1 MKTHQLLCCS
11 HFLSSW
17 GDRMWNFAVPLFL
30 LSLES
35 YDLKLPAAYGLATT
49 ATVLL
54 FGPIVGDW
62 IDRAGRLSAIKTTI
76 AVQNFFVIINSVLL
90 LVYLSKREIVSE
102 TNFVL
107 VQCLTIVFGCISNLA
122 SCSNAIIIQ
131 KDWVVVVS
139 AGDSNF
145 LADLNSWMRRIDLVT
160 KCIAPPLCGIFL
172 DQLQHVGGLVFIAGW
187 NLVSMVL
194 EYFLLKKVYKN
205 VPSLAIRKKLITE
218 HVRNKKN
225 SVENDDQE
233 ESSFTKDIKE
243 SQTEFNEL
251 SFKTK
256 TNNTNE
262 AFLTKL
268 VSKERETFLGKISN
282 GVSSFRTGWNLFFIQ
297 PIALPCFGFSLLYL
311 TVLGFGTITVSYA
324 YSQCL
329 SELLMGILT
338 AAAALSGIIA
348 TLIYP
353 PLRRKFG
360 LIKSGIICAVSQ
372 TITLFL
378 SLTSI
383 FLDGSPFYLVSQN
396 SMKKIIINKD
406 FNLTSVET
414 EQDVFI
420 KCNEEFDLPSSFSS
434 IAILM
439 TGVILARV
447 GLWGFDLTITQLI
460 QENVLESERGV
471 FNGVHSALNNLMDL
485 MMYVLVII
493 FPQFSKFGLLV
504 IISVLSTIS
513 CYVMYCVYAY
523 KSLVSNVTNKV
534 NIIE

>member
-1 MKTHQLLCCS
+1 
-11 HFLSSW
+11 
-17 GDRMWNFAVPLFL
+17 MWNFAVPLFL

-49 ATVLL
+49 ASVLL
-54 FGPIVGDW
+54 FGPIVGGW

-76 AVQNFFVIINSVLL
+76 AVQNFFVIVNSVLL
-90 LVYLSKREIVSE
+90 LVYLTKKEIVSE
-102 TNFVL
+102 TNLVL

-145 LADLNSWMRRIDLVT
+145 LADLNSWMRRIDLFT

-172 DQLQHVGGLVFIAGW
+172 DRLQHVGGLVFIAGW

-194 EYFLLKKVYKN
+194 EYFLLKKIYQN
-205 VPSLAIRKKLITE
+205 VPSLATKQNLIT
-218 HVRNKKN
+218 VSN
-225 SVENDDQE
+225 ENDDQE

-243 SQTEFNEL
+243 SQTVFNEL
-251 SFKTK
+251 SVRTK
-256 TNNTNE
+256 TNNNKE
-262 AFLTKL
+262 SFLNKS
-268 VSKERETFLGKISN
+268 VNNDRESFFGKISN
-282 GVSSFRTGWNLFFIQ
+282 GVSMLKTGWNLFFIQ

-348 TLIYP
+348 TLVYP

-396 SMKKIIINKD
+396 SMKKVIINKD

-420 KCNEEFDLPSSFSS
+420 KCNKEFDLPSSFLS
-434 IAILM
+434 ISILM

-460 QENVLESERGV
+460 QENVLESKRGV

-504 IISVLSTIS
+504 IISVFSTIS
-513 CYVMYCVYAY
+513 CHVMFCVYAY
-523 KSLVSNVTNKV
+523 KSLVSNVK
-534 NIIE
+534 